1 MTVAPRAVVVYRR
14 TELDELLERHGT
26 RSQAAFFLRQRGQSL
41 DDVTARHEAQTDAL
55 AQVAAVIP
63 LEWRRGLVERHD
75 LDRFLFGPE
84 DVVVAVGQDGLVAN
98 VAKYLDGQIVIGID
112 PEPGHNPGLLVRHA
126 TASAGSL
133 LKLAIGPRGADNVE
147 VRSMVEAVTDDGQT
161 LLAVNEI
168 FVGHRSHQSARY
180 QISAPDCSEASERQ
194 SSSGLLVGTGTGAT
208 GWCRSVWQER
218 GSDLPLPQPEE
229 LRLCWFV
236 REAWPSPTT
245 GTKCTEGILGSDE
258 ELSLVA
264 ESDLV
269 VFGDGIESD
278 AVSLTWGQSIRL
290 RLAPRHLHLLT

>member
-1 MTVAPRAVVVYRR
+1 MTITPRAVVVYRR

-26 RSQAAFFLRQRGQSL
+26 RSQAAFFLKQRGQSL

-63 LEWRRGLVERHD
+63 FEWRRGLVERQD

-98 VAKYLDGQIVIGID
+98 VAKYLDGQVVIGID
-112 PEPGHNPGLLVRHA
+112 PEPGRNAGVLVRHP

-133 LKLAIGPRGADNVE
+133 LKLAISPRGPDNVE
-147 VRSMVEAVTDDGQT
+147 VRAMVEAVSDDGQV
-161 LLAVNEI
+161 LVAINEI

-180 QISAPDCSEASERQ
+180 RITAPDCSEAEERQ

-218 GSDLPLPQPEE
+218 GSDLPLPRPDDK
-229 LRLCWFV
+229 RLCWFV
-236 REAWPSPTT
+236 REAWPSPHT

-258 ELSLVA
+258 ELVVVA

-278 AVSLTWGQSIRL
+278 ALSLTWGQSVRL
-290 RLAPRHLHLLT
+290 RLAPRHLRLLT